1 MFGRGRGFGG
11 FRERFFD
18 RGDLKYVIL
27 ELLRERPRHGYDII
41 RALEERFRGFYAP
54 SPGTVYPTLQMLE
67 DMGYASSLEQDGKR
81 VYTMTDAGRQFID
94 ERSPVVDG
102 INARIGDRWE
112 TDIRDEVKSLMHE
125 LQDLGRLFRRQ
136 WRGPGIDADQLK
148 QIREVIT
155 GAYRDIE
162 AILAEDRSKPAP
174 AATPTPPDAASEA
187 EATAPA
193 GTPATP
199 RTPSLP
205 PASPTPDSTVTHL

>member
-1 MFGRGRGFGG
+1 MFGRGRGFGNL
-11 FRERFFD
+11 RERFFD

-41 RALEERFRGFYAP
+41 RALEERFRGMYSP

-67 DMGYASSLEQDGKR
+67 DMGYATSQEQDGKR
-81 VYTMTDAGRQFID
+81 VYTMAEAGRQFLD

-112 TDIRDEVKSLMHE
+112 AEIRDEVKSLMHE

-148 QIREVIT
+148 RIREVIT
-155 GAYRDIE
+155 QAYRDIE
-162 AILAEDRSKPAP
+162 AILADERSKQAP
-174 AATPTPPDAASEA
+174 AASPGPSESASSTESTSSTG
-187 EATAPA
+187 TAS
-193 GTPATP
+193 
-199 RTPSLP
+199 TPSVQSGLP
-205 PASPTPDSTVTHL
+205 QPAPGSTVTHL

>member
-1 MFGRGRGFGG
+1 MFGRGRGFGQ

-27 ELLRERPRHGYDII
+27 ELLRERPRHGYDVI

-81 VYTMTDAGRQFID
+81 VYTMSDAGRQFLD
-94 ERSPVVDG
+94 ERGGVVDG

-112 TDIRDEVKSLMHE
+112 DEIRDEVKSMMHE

-136 WRGPGIDADQLK
+136 WRSPGIEADQLK
-148 QIREVIT
+148 RVREVIT
-155 GAYRDIE
+155 RAYRDIE
-162 AILAEDRSKPAP
+162 AILTEDRSKQAAEAP
-174 AATPTPPDAASEA
+174 ASPPESASGAAPSA
-187 EATAPA
+187 EAAPSA
-193 GTPATP
+193 GSTPGA
-199 RTPSLP
+199 PSLP
-205 PASPTPDSTVTHL
+205 PAASGTTVTHL